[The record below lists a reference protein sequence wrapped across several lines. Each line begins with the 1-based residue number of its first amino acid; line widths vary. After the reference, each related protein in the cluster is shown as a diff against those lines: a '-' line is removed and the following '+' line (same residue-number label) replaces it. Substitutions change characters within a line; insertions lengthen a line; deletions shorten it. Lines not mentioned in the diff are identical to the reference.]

1 MGISANDIKAFRDKT
16 GLPMMECKTALV
28 EANGDEE
35 KALDILRKRGFTK
48 AAKMADREAGQ
59 GRVACFVD
67 EAARAGGII
76 ELRCETAPV
85 ANTDDFINL
94 CNTIAREAALN
105 EGANAE
111 TMPERAITGGGGRKI
126 SDAMNDVFNR
136 LRENMQLK
144 RIARLTGEV
153 GSYVHHNGQVGALIE
168 MSKPCSADVK
178 GDVCMQ
184 IVAMKPPYLKS
195 EDVPTAD
202 VERQREAARAEIT
215 GKPANIVDKIVD
227 GKIKTWFGE
236 ITLLGQAFVKSDKF
250 SGSVQE
256 YLNSVSPGLTV
267 NRFVR
272 FEVGLS

>member
-1 MGISANDIKAFRDKT
+1 MGISAADIKAFRDKT

-28 EANGDEE
+28 EAEGNED
-35 KALDILRKRGFTK
+35 KALEILRKRGFTK

-67 EAARAGGII
+67 DAKGTAGII

-94 CNTIAREAALN
+94 CAIIAKEVAMTDSPTV
-105 EGANAE
+105 EGMLE
-111 TMPERAITGGGGRKI
+111 HPITGGGNRKI
-126 SDAMNDVFNR
+126 NDAMNDVFNR

-144 RIARLTGEV
+144 RVARLSGVV
-153 GSYVHHNGQVGALIE
+153 GSYVHHNGQVGVLIE
-168 MSKPCSADVK
+168 MSKDCPADVK

-184 IVAMKPPYLKS
+184 IAAMKPPYLKA
-195 EDVPTAD
+195 EDVPAAD
-202 VERQREAARAEIT
+202 VDRQREVARSEVT
-215 GKPANIVDKIVD
+215 GKPANIVEKIVE
-227 GKIKTWFGE
+227 GKIKTWLNE
-236 ITLLGQAFVKSDKF
+236 ITLLGQPFVKSDKF

-256 YLNSVSPGLTV
+256 YLNSVSSGLTV

>member
-35 KALDILRKRGFTK
+35 KALEILRKRGFTK

-59 GRVACFVD
+59 GRVACYVD
-67 EAARAGGII
+67 ESAGVGGII

-94 CNTIAREAALN
+94 CNIIAKEVALT
-105 EGANAE
+105 EGATADA
-111 TMPERAITGGGGRKI
+111 MPDRPITGGGGRKI

-144 RIARLTGEV
+144 RVARLSGAI
-153 GSYVHHNGQVGALIE
+153 GSYVHHNGQVGVLIE
-168 MSKPCSADVK
+168 MSKACPAEVK

-184 IVAMKPPYLKS
+184 IAAMKPPYLKS
-195 EDVPTAD
+195 DDVPAAD
-202 VERQREAARAEIT
+202 VDRQREMARAEIT
-215 GKPANIVDKIVD
+215 GKPANIIDKIVD

-236 ITLLGQAFVKSDKF
+236 ITLLGQAFVRAEKF

-256 YLNSVSPGLTV
+256 YLNSISPGLTV

>member
-1 MGISANDIKAFRDKT
+1 MGISASDIKAFRDKT

-28 EANGDEE
+28 EADGDED
-35 KALDILRKRGFTK
+35 KALEILRKRGFTK

-59 GRVACFVD
+59 GRIACYVD
-67 EAARAGGII
+67 EAKGVGGII

-94 CNTIAREAALN
+94 CNIIAKEVAMTDSPTAEA
-105 EGANAE
+105 
-111 TMPERAITGGGGRKI
+111 MPERAISDGSGRKI
-126 SDAMNDVFNR
+126 VDAMNDVFNR

-144 RIARLTGEV
+144 RVGKLNGII
-153 GSYVHHNGQVGALIE
+153 GSYVHHNGQVGVLIE
-168 MSKPCSADVK
+168 MSKDCPAEVK

-184 IVAMKPPYLKS
+184 IAAMKPPYLKGDDVPA
-195 EDVPTAD
+195 EDV
-202 VERQREAARAEIT
+202 EKQREAARAEIT
-215 GKPANIVDKIVD
+215 GKPANIIDKIVD
-227 GKIKTWFGE
+227 GKVKTWIGE

-256 YLNSVSPGLTV
+256 YLNSVAPGLTV

-272 FEVGLS
+272 FEVGMN